1 MVRLLTR
8 GFMLTNRELQNILD
22 QINSLFSGVRDDLE
36 KLKKEVEELK
46 EKKLSANKK
55 S

>member
-1 MVRLLTR
+1 
-8 GFMLTNRELQNILD
+8 MLTSREIQNIID
-22 QINSLFSGVRDDLE
+22 QINSMFGGIREELE

-46 EKKLSANKK
+46 EKKTNANKK

>member
-1 MVRLLTR
+1 
-8 GFMLTNRELQNILD
+8 MLTPREMQNIVD
-22 QINSLFSGVRDDLE
+22 QINSMFNGIREDLE

-46 EKKLSANKK
+46 EKKLGANKK

>member
-1 MVRLLTR
+1 
-8 GFMLTNRELQNILD
+8 MLTPREMQNIVD
-22 QINSLFSGVRDDLE
+22 QINFMFNGIREDLE

-46 EKKLSANKK
+46 EKKTNANKK

>member
-1 MVRLLTR
+1 
-8 GFMLTNRELQNILD
+8 MLTPREMQNIVD
-22 QINSLFSGVRDDLE
+22 QINSMFNGIREDLE

>member
-1 MVRLLTR
+1 
-8 GFMLTNRELQNILD
+8 MLTNRELQNILD

-46 EKKLSANKK
+46 EKKLGANKK